1 MRTRIVEQ
9 FNQTEPQE
17 VLDCG
22 YEVQFNFNIVEDTK
36 TENEEEI
43 SGWSY
48 VTVIVSNDKSK
59 TLDML
64 QREAE
69 AKYFE
74 YKVESLVVDY
84 PQYERDTFNTQEA
97 EARGWKNNNNYVT
110 PLLDSMAQAR
120 GIEKSMLV
128 DKVIEKADMF
138 KVAVGTIIGEKQ
150 KILG

>member
-9 FNQTEPQE
+9 FNQTEPQLI
-17 VLDCG
+17 LDCS
-22 YEVQFNFNIVEDTK
+22 YEIQFNFNIKEDTK

-48 VTVIVSNDKSK
+48 VTVIIPNLKNK
-59 TLDML
+59 TLDIL
-64 QREAE
+64 QRDAG
-69 AKYFE
+69 AKYFD

-84 PQYERDTFNTQEA
+84 PQYERDSFNTQEA
-97 EARGWKNNNNYVT
+97 EARGWKDNNNYVT

-120 GIEKSMLV
+120 GIEKNVLV
-128 DKVIEKADMF
+128 NKVIEKADMF